1 MMPITVKEIHEIII
15 SAIPDAKIEITDLAG
30 DGDHYQAI
38 VESALFV
45 GLPLVGQHQM
55 VYNAFK
61 GRMGTDLHALA
72 LKTLAR
78 K

>member
-1 MMPITVKEIHEIII
+1 MPITVKEINDII
-15 SAIPDAKIEITDLAG
+15 SDAIPGAKIEIIDLAG

-38 VESALFV
+38 VEAEQFA
-45 GLPLVGQHQM
+45 GLPLVAQHQM

-72 LKTLAR
+72 LKTIAR